1 MFYEKTKHMVVIK
14 DRITGLTLKVCK
26 FSVETAPYKNTF
38 KILFV
43 AGQLRQSQIEEKK
56 EPKSGLIRDSVF
68 CQTESFS

>member
-26 FSVETAPYKNTF
+26 FFVETAPYKNTF
-38 KILFV
+38 KIFV
-43 AGQLRQSQIEEKK
+43 AGQFLQSQIEEKK